1 VFAVLLNCWVIVGC
15 CDRVVWSAG
24 VLLVSYRD
32 QLLTAVMI
40 AVMLLLAL
48 LVLTVIFFWQSFAIK
63 GLQPHRCDQIVFSL
77 GVNDFMYRYA
87 VG

>member
-1 VFAVLLNCWVIVGC
+1 MLSIQAPKNPCATFCATPAVFTLS
-15 CDRVVWSAG
+15 DRV
-24 VLLVSYRD
+24 

-40 AVMLLLAL
+40 TVLLLLAA
-48 LVLTVIFFWQSFAIK
+48 TDDDCDIFRQSFAIK
-63 GLQPHRCDQIVFSL
+63 GLQPHRCVHIVFSV